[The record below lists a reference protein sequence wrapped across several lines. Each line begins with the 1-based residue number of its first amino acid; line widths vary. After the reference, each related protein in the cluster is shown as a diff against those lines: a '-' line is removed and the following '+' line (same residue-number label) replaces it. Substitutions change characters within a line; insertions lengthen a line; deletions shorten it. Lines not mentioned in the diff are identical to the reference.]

1 MVVFQLGW
9 RGFLSL
15 PHGGPPGSTGEP
27 SRGTP
32 LRDPAARV
40 RLFLSPSLPRSLRST
55 EARIPAA
62 GKAAPP
68 LYGRVPLGAG
78 SSPRGGAPL
87 RLVFGREVRRSRVG
101 RDRLAVRPATPRR
114 KSSNPRDVFGVV
126 ASAAPD
132 EPGAR
137 WSQDRRV
144 GRGSFGIGDGARF
157 RSVYHVPLRLLQP
170 VIDAAGSLPPSA
182 CCRQAPL
189 RPAGPPGRAAVRF
202 LVFTTLRRT
211 RPGPRG
217 ARAAMCVRNADDH
230 CVLQFTLILAVGCVL
245 HRRTSRVIHRRELS
259 LGLPPR
265 GGRVWPPSRTASLLL
280 FRSPVMSAPVAGGR
294 GGKRLKPRR
303 EPDRAGRPSTLASRR
318 GPAGPRG
325 PRWRSIRGQAPASRS
340 PGARRTGPFRPGV
353 GARAAAP
360 ELPPRKGRR
369 AAAAGLRPGGPALPN
384 PGVGHSHPTH

>member
-1 MVVFQLGW
+1 MA
-9 RGFLSL
+9 
-15 PHGGPPGSTGEP
+15 PA
-27 SRGTP
+27 
-32 LRDPAARV
+32 LRRAA
-40 RLFLSPSLPRSLRST
+40 
-55 EARIPAA
+55 AQ
-62 GKAAPP
+62 
-68 LYGRVPLGAG
+68 
-78 SSPRGGAPL
+78 PL

-101 RDRLAVRPATPRR
+101 RNRLAVRPATPRR

-137 WSQDRRV
+137 WTV
-144 GRGSFGIGDGARF
+144 GWVGGVWIGDGARF
-157 RSVYHVPLRLLQP
+157 RNVYHVPLRLLQP
-170 VIDAAGSLPPSA
+170 VIDAAGRFYLPSA

-189 RPAGPPGRAAVRF
+189 RPAGPPSVPGVRGKAKAAGRF

-265 GGRVWPPSRTASLLL
+265 GGKPMASSL

-303 EPDRAGRPSTLASRR
+303 EPDRAGRPSTVASVGGR
-318 GPAGPRG
+318 AGPRG
-325 PRWRSIRGQAPASRS
+325 PRWRIHSRPSSGVPEPRGPSD
-340 PGARRTGPFRPGV
+340 RPV
-353 GARAAAP
+353 
-360 ELPPRKGRR
+360 
-369 AAAAGLRPGGPALPN
+369 
-384 PGVGHSHPTH
+384 